1 MGSYLVAET
10 VQVPRLSHMPSAINQ
25 LRILRNHINLPK
37 LNINTGRIIMSCSVK
52 NITES
57 LKNKVN
63 YEVRMLKLATIILS
77 FTKILQTSKIHGEE
91 LMN

>member
-1 MGSYLVAET
+1 
-10 VQVPRLSHMPSAINQ
+10 
-25 LRILRNHINLPK
+25 
-37 LNINTGRIIMSCSVK
+37 MSCSVK

-77 FTKILQTSKIHGEE
+77 FTKILQTSKIHREE

>member
-1 MGSYLVAET
+1 
-10 VQVPRLSHMPSAINQ
+10 
-25 LRILRNHINLPK
+25 
-37 LNINTGRIIMSCSVK
+37 MSCSVK

-77 FTKILQTSKIHGEE
+77 FTKILQTSKIQRRINE
-91 LMN
+91 LNWEGTQFNQDLSIPKRKDQITDPYDISNRLNSHFSQIGPKEY